1 MLTSLAI
8 TDCGTGSSRRLRLRL
23 SLTRKGVHDNGAV
36 EDSHVVL
43 THRLPNAQDNRESA
57 QRSKYFLNMQIN
69 IIYLAGFKNL
79 TMK

>member
-43 THRLPNAQDNRESA
+43 RTAYRRLKITESQCIKA
-57 QRSKYFLNMQIN
+57 SIFLNMQIN